1 MSPFL
6 NELLSRQERVL
17 QHGQWRE
24 VYCCRSR
31 RQAGDSWPT
40 TQVGN
45 SMKWEKMINNIVGRG
60 LSWLPLLGKDEGQ
73 EGLRWKENELPPSW
87 VSCPTNFPSQYP
99 RIGCKLFSFSVLKMN
114 MMLFFQVLGDVS
126 SWRRGDKLVIASTDG
141 VNNAEEVFVERC
153 DIASCN
159 VSGRL
164 R

>member
-45 SMKWEKMINNIVGRG
+45 STKREKMMNNIVGHG

-126 SWRRGDKLVIASTDG
+126 SWKRGDKLVIASTDG
-141 VNNAEEVFVERC
+141 VNNAEEVFGERW